1 MADLPIIEQ
10 ILENEIEL
18 CCAVNKNEMAS
29 SQNIQLKEL
38 DLEIIDSVC
47 TSLSQNCV
55 LHSARDFFKQ
65 ASRSQLLDKMGF
77 LNACLV
83 HKTKLPH
90 SDREKSWGNFHKA
103 NIQNMGALNSVTGS
117 PMISSWLT
125 LRCFECLLN
134 KNYLVIASS
143 TNIDN
148 INEELSEDILDIV
161 NYIGGSIITKMKQ
174 RLQRGRENS
183 SKEEQLLCLAHLT
196 QEDDG
201 VHSLTS
207 TLNRGGLVF
216 LKPATKYFFHLL
228 EKKTLEVFTL
238 ESVERCR
245 LVDFQTMCSQDSVIA
260 SAFSGLTYEAES
272 AEDNKEAV
280 FEGIVRL
287 YFKVRV
293 HHECR
298 QYMEKQKLS
307 AVFAKKSLRKTLK
320 SNSHTQ

>member
-134 KNYLVIASS
+134 CCVLNVTIK
-143 TNIDN
+143 
-148 INEELSEDILDIV
+148 
-161 NYIGGSIITKMKQ
+161 
-174 RLQRGRENS
+174 
-183 SKEEQLLCLAHLT
+183 LCLPI
-196 QEDDG
+196 
-201 VHSLTS
+201 
-207 TLNRGGLVF
+207 R
-216 LKPATKYFFHLL
+216 
-228 EKKTLEVFTL
+228 
-238 ESVERCR
+238 
-245 LVDFQTMCSQDSVIA
+245 
-260 SAFSGLTYEAES
+260 
-272 AEDNKEAV
+272 
-280 FEGIVRL
+280 
-287 YFKVRV
+287 
-293 HHECR
+293 
-298 QYMEKQKLS
+298 
-307 AVFAKKSLRKTLK
+307 
-320 SNSHTQ
+320 